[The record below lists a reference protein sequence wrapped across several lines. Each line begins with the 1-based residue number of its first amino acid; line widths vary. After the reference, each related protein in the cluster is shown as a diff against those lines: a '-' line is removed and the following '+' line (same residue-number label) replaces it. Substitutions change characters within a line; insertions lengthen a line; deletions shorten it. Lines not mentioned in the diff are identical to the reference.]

1 MRWLLT
7 RLAASEVKG
16 VRFRSGDRIEPA
28 PDVGRG
34 QWSKTSTVTPG
45 SSLAIEPRTR
55 PRSARAAVL
64 TMFFVNGAV
73 LATWV
78 PLIPAVQQ
86 KLGLSPSALGIAL
99 LGVAVGAVVSTP
111 STGWLVGRAGGRRVV
126 TLAAIVGCVVLP
138 FLPLAPTLPV
148 LALALF
154 VFGAALATM
163 DVAMNIQG
171 AVVEALYERPLMSTF
186 HAFYSI
192 GGFAG
197 ALVSGGLA
205 AVGVAPFDR
214 ALWPAV
220 LLGGAAIAVRQW
232 LPSTEPHTATPRSR
246 ARVRITRQS
255 WPLAALGVMAF
266 CSLLAEGASGDWS
279 ALYLH
284 KSLGASAAFAATAFA
299 AFSVAMAVGRLS
311 GDWLTTR
318 LGAALLLRGGGA
330 LAALGL
336 TAALLLGR
344 PALAIAGFGLVGL
357 GLANVVPTVFSA
369 AGRSRSLAPRVAIAA
384 VASAGYAGLL
394 AGPPLIGFIAQA
406 FTLSRALVAVVVC
419 CGLIALLAPMVGRS
433 ERRAIAQNGVV

>member
-1 MRWLLT
+1 M
-7 RLAASEVKG
+7 ASKSR
-16 VRFRSGDRIEPA
+16 VRPA
-28 PDVGRG
+28 SAPAGEH
-34 QWSKTSTVTPG
+34 
-45 SSLAIEPRTR
+45 LTR

-64 TMFFVNGAV
+64 TMFFVNGAA

-86 KLGLSPSALGIAL
+86 KLGLSASELGIAL

-126 TLAAIVGCVVLP
+126 TLAAILGCVI
-138 FLPLAPTLPV
+138 LPLLPV
-148 LALALF
+148 VPALPLLTLTLV

-171 AVVEALYERPLMSTF
+171 AAVEAFYQRPLMSTF

-197 ALVSGGLA
+197 ALVSGALA

-220 LLGGAAIAVRQW
+220 LLGAAAIVAHQW
-232 LPSTEPHTATPRSR
+232 LPSAEPHTASRRSR
-246 ARVRITRQS
+246 VRIRITRQS
-255 WPLAALGVMAF
+255 WPLAALGLMAF

-284 KSLGASAAFAATAFA
+284 KSLGADAAFAATAFA

-311 GDWLTTR
+311 GDWLTSR
-318 LGAALLLRGGGA
+318 LGAGLLLRVGGA
-330 LAALGL
+330 LAAAGL
-336 TAALLLGR
+336 TATLLLGR
-344 PALAIAGFGLVGL
+344 PATRHRRIRFGWSRSCQRGPNSLQRRRSFEFPRATCGDCRGRVRRL
-357 GLANVVPTVFSA
+357 RRSTRRPTVDWLHRASVHPHPCPH
-369 AGRSRSLAPRVAIAA
+369 RSRCVLRADRTPGAD
-384 VASAGYAGLL
+384 
-394 AGPPLIGFIAQA
+394 GPPRRLMREA
-406 FTLSRALVAVVVC
+406 F
-419 CGLIALLAPMVGRS
+419 
-433 ERRAIAQNGVV
+433 RRAERNAQDDGRAQWD